1 MKKLL
6 AFTLLLFSAQ
16 AVQAQ
21 DHQLLNLVL
30 EKKLLGH
37 LNYQQRPT
45 IQPSQYTTEGFES
58 AHNPLPVQTIKQ
70 FHAAPALMKQYEL
83 VQDPDQYQ
91 SLLRVRDLSKNEVR
105 THISVGRR
113 VERLLADPRRH
124 RLYVLC
130 GGYFGS
136 VWEIDTQR
144 DIVLRKL
151 PLFTPGMHST
161 PVWNPRQMALTP
173 DGRSLVLASDKIQW
187 VDLASGE
194 VRHELS
200 LPEDYQR
207 VTALQVHSNQHI
219 GLGLAHASGAF
230 KPFQWRA
237 DQPEQL
243 QPGGGARAD
252 VWHPTRVRL
261 QTAYGNP
268 PPVSRVFFMA
278 SRNTDY
284 VRMIDRDSLK
294 TVGVLPLDFNID
306 DLVLS
311 PDRQRLFVYHQR
323 FGQVSVVELSARTPH
338 QFSVI
343 KRYRDARFL
352 SKTPLQ
358 LAAAAGN
365 VFLWDG
371 ESQIKASFEAQSL
384 YPRIEVPIQAQ
395 LQPRQAAVGVSFPA
409 HQRFALKDGALFAEY
424 LDQAPS
430 MLPRHLDLGSD
441 ILDMALSPDRLRLYL
456 LTADTEVLVLDASTH
471 QVLKRRQ
478 MGQNP
483 RHLSLSSDGRRLLL
497 IDADKGSLRELETQ
511 HLRFTREEVLDVG
524 LQQPYQITLYAPA
537 DDQVVDV
544 ELPRYLKDIVR
555 LAK

>member
-1 MKKLL
+1 MKKLIAL
-6 AFTLLLFSAQ
+6 TLLLFSPQ
-16 AVQAQ
+16 AALAQ
-21 DHQLLNLVL
+21 DHPIVNLVL

-45 IQPSQYTTEGFES
+45 IQPNHYQPEGFDTPRR
-58 AHNPLPVQTIKQ
+58 ALPVQTLKQ
-70 FHAAPALMKQYEL
+70 YHAAPAVLKQYEL
-83 VQDPDQYQ
+83 IEDPAHYQ
-91 SLLRVRDLSKNEVR
+91 SLLQVRDLSKNEVR

-113 VERLLADPRRH
+113 VQRLLADPRRQ

-151 PLFTPGMHST
+151 PLFTPGVGS
-161 PVWNPRQMALTP
+161 PPLWNPEQMALTP
-173 DGRSLVLASDKIQW
+173 DGRSLILASDKIQW
-187 VDLASGE
+187 IDLASGE
-194 VRHELS
+194 IRQELS
-200 LPEDYQR
+200 LPAEHRR
-207 VTALQVHSNQHI
+207 VTAIQVHSEQKV
-219 GLGLAHASGAF
+219 GFAVADASGASRSF
-230 KPFQWRA
+230 YWQA
-237 DQPEQL
+237 DKGAQL
-243 QPGGGARAD
+243 HSGGGASATA
-252 VWHPTRVRL
+252 WHPTKVRL

-268 PPVSRVFFMA
+268 PAVSKLFFMA

-284 VRMIDRDSLK
+284 VRMIHRDSLK

-311 PDRQRLFVYHQR
+311 PDGQRLFVYHQR

-343 KRYRDARFL
+343 KRYRDPRFL
-352 SKTPLQ
+352 SKSPLQ

-384 YPRIEVPIQAQ
+384 FPRIEVPIQAQ

-409 HQRFALKDGALFAEY
+409 HQRFALKDGALFSEY
-424 LDQAPS
+424 LEQGPS
-430 MLPRHLDLGSD
+430 VLPRRVDLGAD
-441 ILDMALSPDRLRLYL
+441 ILDMALSPDRHRLYL
-456 LTADTEVLVLDASTH
+456 LTAETEVLVLDASTH

-478 MGQNP
+478 MGMNP
-483 RHLSLSSDGRRLLL
+483 RHLSLSSDGQRLLL
-497 IDADKGSLRELETQ
+497 IDADRGSLRELETQ
-511 HLRFTREEVLDVG
+511 NLRFTREETVDVG

-537 DDQVVDV
+537 DDQLVEV